1 MSERTPLL
9 SGTVNGAAANL
20 PSRREVER
28 TVQDNIPSK
37 GQRIHIAQATGA
49 LAAGKYPYV
58 YSPLHFRFRM

>member
-9 SGTVNGAAANL
+9 SGSVNGAAANL

-28 TVQDNIPSK
+28 TIDRNTPSK
-37 GQRIHIAQATGA
+37 GQRIQIAQATGA

-58 YSPLHFRFRM
+58 RSSPLRVK